1 MAKSIFYD
9 PDRKRWGRL
18 RILLSV
24 LGAIISGLVLFF
36 IVTVFVESD
45 PLPHVL
51 MPEQKR
57 NLRALKE
64 REHRKRA
71 SAKNTHRKT
80 KSSPSQVVLNT
91 DEGIRAAYYV
101 TWDAA
106 SFVSLKEYY
115 PQIDI
120 LFPEWLHVLTP
131 DGHLQGFDSVNH
143 PFPVVENGIVHS
155 TDDRVMP
162 FLRAEK
168 AEVEVFPLIN
178 NYETVSK
185 QWLSNIGE
193 FLMDPDARQTFR
205 TQLLLYLKSDKFK
218 GASIDFEE
226 IPLKAQPG
234 FLALIQELGQD
245 LHARGLRL
253 YVNVP
258 VADKDYDYT
267 ALAAAADGLVI
278 MNYDQHQVT
287 SAPGPVASQD
297 WFTANLKQ
305 AVKDIPKTKII
316 CAIGSYGYDW
326 RLSGRKKRITN
337 VDTNNVQESWL
348 HARESSAQIELDP
361 DSLNPHYAYV
371 EDDGQEHQVWFLGCS
386 YGPERDA
393 RVPRPWHP
401 YFRALAAG
409 I

>member
-36 IVTVFVESD
+36 IITVFVQSD

-64 REHRKRA
+64 REHRKRP
-71 SAKNTHRKT
+71 STKNTHRKT

-106 SFVSLKEYY
+106 SFVSLREYY
-115 PQIDI
+115 PQLDI

-143 PFPVVENGIVHS
+143 PFQVIENGIVHS

-178 NYETVSK
+178 NFETVSK
-185 QWLSNIGE
+185 QWLATIGD
-193 FLMDPDARQTFR
+193 FLMDPTARQTFR
-205 TQLLLYLKSDKFK
+205 TQLLLYLASDRFK

-234 FLALIQELGQD
+234 FVALIQELGHD

-253 YVNVP
+253 YVNVR
-258 VADKDYDYT
+258 
-267 ALAAAADGLVI
+267 
-278 MNYDQHQVT
+278 
-287 SAPGPVASQD
+287 SQ
-297 WFTANLKQ
+297 
-305 AVKDIPKTKII
+305 I
-316 CAIGSYGYDW
+316 
-326 RLSGRKKRITN
+326 RITITRRWPPLPM
-337 VDTNNVQESWL
+337 VW
-348 HARESSAQIELDP
+348 SS
-361 DSLNPHYAYV
+361 
-371 EDDGQEHQVWFLGCS
+371 
-386 YGPERDA
+386 
-393 RVPRPWHP
+393 
-401 YFRALAAG
+401 
-409 I
+409 